1 VERILQRLYSPA
13 VPKVVFVAPFLMPAT
28 ARFVEATARL
38 PGVRLGLLT
47 QDPAAKIPPKL
58 TAAVAAH
65 RRVEDAFNP
74 QGLAAAARE
83 LGARLG
89 GLDRLMGALEQLQVP
104 LAEAREILGV
114 PGMSSEVARNFRDKA
129 RMKTV
134 LRQAGVPCARHRLAA
149 TRAEAREFAA
159 QVGFPLVVKPPAG
172 AGAVAT
178 FRVEGPEALEQALS
192 AAAPDPAQQVLLEEF
207 VVGDESSFETVS
219 IDGRPVWYSSTRY
232 LPTPLE
238 AMHHPWIQWCILL
251 PREQEDP
258 RLADVR
264 QVAFRALAALGMGT
278 GLTHMEWFRRRDGSI
293 AISEVAARP
302 PGAQITTLVSVAH
315 EWDFLAAWAR
325 LMVYNEFAA
334 PPRKWAAGAAFFRG
348 AGQGRVKI
356 VHGLA
361 EAQREVGAL
370 VVEAKLPQPGQLKS
384 GSYEGEGHA
393 ILRHESTEVVA
404 KALLR
409 LVSLVRVEYA

>member
-1 VERILQRLYSPA
+1 
-13 VPKVVFVAPFLMPAT
+13 VPNVVFVAPFLMPAT
-28 ARFVEATARL
+28 VRFVEATARV

-47 QDPAAKIPPKL
+47 QDPAAKIPAQLAPRL
-58 TAAVAAH
+58 AAH
-65 RRVEDAFNP
+65 HRVEDAFDP
-74 QGLAAAARE
+74 RQLAAAARE
-83 LGARLG
+83 LGGRLG

-104 LAEAREILGV
+104 LAEAREILGL
-114 PGMSSEVARNFRDKA
+114 PGMKAEAARSFRDKA

-149 TRAEAREFAA
+149 TRAEAREFAG

-172 AGAVAT
+172 AGAAAT
-178 FRVEGPEALEQALS
+178 FRVDGPEALEQALS
-192 AAAPDPAQQVLLEEF
+192 AAAPAAGQEVLLEEF
-207 VVGDESSFETVS
+207 VVGEESSFETVS
-219 IDGRPVWYSSTRY
+219 IDGRSVWTSSTRY

-238 AMHHPWIQWCILL
+238 ALRHPWIQWCVLL
-251 PREQEDP
+251 PREREEP

-264 QVAFRALAALGMGT
+264 EVAHRALAALGMGT
-278 GLTHMEWFRRRDGSI
+278 GLSHMEWFRRRDGSI

-325 LMVYNEFAA
+325 LMVHNEFEA

-348 AGQGRVKI
+348 MGQGRVKA

-370 VVEAKLPQPGQLKS
+370 VVEAKLPRPGQPKS
-384 GSYEGEGHA
+384 SSYEGEGYA
-393 ILRHESTEVVA
+393 VLRHESTEVVA

-409 LVSLVRVEYA
+409 LVSMVRVEYE